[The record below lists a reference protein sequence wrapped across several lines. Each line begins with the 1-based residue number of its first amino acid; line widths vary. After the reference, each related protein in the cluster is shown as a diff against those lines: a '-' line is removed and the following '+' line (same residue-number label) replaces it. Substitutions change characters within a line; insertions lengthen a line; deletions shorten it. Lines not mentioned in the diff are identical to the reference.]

1 MVNDE
6 VNITEAVFDYK
17 TALQDGTADRRD
29 RDVLEVLIRTYLE
42 LREED
47 VVQICDETI
56 EIVAKTQ
63 RITKQDI
70 DEFYAEWYGIRYI
83 NSGTWITVS
92 LEEEV

>member
-1 MVNDE
+1 MVDSN
-6 VNITEAVFDYK
+6 VNISEAVFDYK
-17 TALQDGTADRRD
+17 TALLDGTVDQRD
-29 RDVLEVLIRTYLE
+29 KDVLEVLIRAYLE

-47 VVQICDETI
+47 VVQIGKETI

-70 DEFYAEWYGIRYI
+70 DEFYAEWYLIRYI

-92 LEEEV
+92 LEEGE